1 MQSSLPS
8 GVAKGLVDSQVP
20 GGGALLDHL
29 VTAFRQGWER
39 RQSRTYRA
47 ALATSGLSV
56 SELQEAMLNDPD
68 SQPMVTRALLHA
80 AMINDGALLDAL
92 GAAWGRAL
100 ADPTRLEDS
109 ERLVLGIAAIRPED
123 VQVLRVM
130 GDREVLAVGTGSR
143 PKGYEG
149 ARDLAHDLAAECD
162 HALDSFLSSLVR
174 LDNAGFL
181 HASHGV
187 FGGGTAYEVSSLGRL
202 LREVLAAVE

>member
-29 VTAFRQGWER
+29 VTAVRQGWER

-47 ALATSGLSV
+47 AIATSGLSA
-56 SELQEAMLNDPD
+56 SELQEAMLHDSD
-68 SQPMVTRALLHA
+68 SQPMITRALLHA

-109 ERLVLGIAAIRPED
+109 ERLVLGIESIRPED

-130 GDREVLAVGTGSR
+130 GDRKVLAVGVGSR
-143 PKGYEG
+143 PDGYED
-149 ARDLAHDLAAECD
+149 AKDLAHDLAEECD
-162 HALDSFLSSLVR
+162 QTLDSLLGSLVR
-174 LDNAGFL
+174 LNNAGFL
-181 HASHGV
+181 HAFHGV
-187 FGGGTAYEVSSLGRL
+187 YGGGTSYQVSSLGQL